1 MMACTFITLLLLV
14 VYVQSRANPQNQLA
28 AEGGPIQTAKAN
40 TPKNIYLIGD
50 GPMGH
55 GPMGHG
61 RGFGNAG
68 PPRMGFGGPPPIFM
82 PLGLHGLH
90 GIDGNPN
97 GTNNTDPIA
106 YSFGAVI
113 FIRLYR
119 KIKGIPAWLRWRFR

>member
-1 MMACTFITLLLLV
+1 MMACTFIILLLLV
-14 VYVQSRANPQNQLA
+14 VYVQFRANPQNQFA
-28 AEGGPIQTAKAN
+28 AEGGPIQTTTAN
-40 TPKNIYLIGD
+40 MPKNIYLISD

-55 GPMGHG
+55 GHGH
-61 RGFGNAG
+61 AG
-68 PPRMGFGGPPPIFM
+68 PPRMGFGGPLPIFM

-97 GTNNTDPIA
+97 GANNSDPIA

-113 FIRLYR
+113 FIRLYK